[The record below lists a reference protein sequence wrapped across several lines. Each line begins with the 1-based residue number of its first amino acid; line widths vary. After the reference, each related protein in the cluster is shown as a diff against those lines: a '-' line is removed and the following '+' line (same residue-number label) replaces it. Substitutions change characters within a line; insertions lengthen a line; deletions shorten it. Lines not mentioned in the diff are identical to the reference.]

1 MSHHII
7 SFAHIILWCNNY
19 QLTTFTLFSVWVY
32 SDAVAEEIKFIISSC
47 NKLNHTV
54 IPIKIYSDSK
64 SAIAT
69 AKDKK
74 VSSENKHYDVKLLII
89 REWID
94 SGFIKYWYK
103 QKSCWLLN

>member
-1 MSHHII
+1 M
-7 SFAHIILWCNNY
+7 
-19 QLTTFTLFSVWVY
+19 
-32 SDAVAEEIKFIISSC
+32 
-47 NKLNHTV
+47 NHTV

-74 VSSENKHYDVKLLII
+74 VTSENKHYDVKLLII

-94 SGFIKYWYK
+94 SGFIKLEYIDTNRNLADCLTKPLVKGKFEKLIKLMLKYWYLTD
-103 QKSCWLLN
+103 KSSN

>member
-1 MSHHII
+1 M
-7 SFAHIILWCNNY
+7 
-19 QLTTFTLFSVWVY
+19 
-32 SDAVAEEIKFIISSC
+32 
-47 NKLNHTV
+47 NHTV

-74 VSSENKHYDVKLLII
+74 VTSENKHYDVKLLII

-94 SGFIKYWYK
+94 SGFIKLEYIDTNKNLADCLCCDITKTYH
-103 QKSCWLLN
+103 NRN